1 MEPQNSRLS
10 IWLPLL
16 LGLMLAAGILLGNL
30 LRNQQGNGHQGKSFS
45 TPDKIG
51 SILSYIDENYVDSVS
66 RQRITEEIIE
76 KILADLDPHSTYI
89 PGRNMREVNE
99 SLRGQFDGIGVQFNM
114 VNDTVLVIQP
124 TRGGP
129 SDQAGIRAGDRI
141 IMVDTLAI
149 AGVKM
154 PEDSIVAMLK
164 GPRGSTVNV
173 GVYRRGEPETLR
185 FEITRGVIP
194 VSSIEV
200 AYMVTPETGLIKITT
215 FSQTTYREFTE
226 ALNQLKELNCSKLI
240 LDLRGNSGGIM
251 EPAIKIADEFLEK
264 GQMIVYTE
272 GRARKRQE
280 YRATGRGMGETLKLA
295 ILIDEGSASASEII
309 AGAIQDNDR
318 GWIIGRRSFGKG
330 LVQEQAMLND
340 GSALRLTTARY
351 YTPSGRSIQKSYE
364 NGSQE
369 YYLDIARRYRKGEL
383 LAADSIHFDDSLK
396 YTTAGGRTVYGGGGI
411 MPDFFVPYDT
421 AGITPLFMRINR
433 VGAIYRYSLTWAD
446 DHRQKL
452 NQYQDARQLSEYLD
466 RVGVATQFR
475 RHLTSL
481 GFDFPDSQ
489 WDESL
494 LIINTQLKAY
504 IARNILDNAGFYPI
518 IEEID
523 NALLAARDFM
533 TKQTSGPVSPKAE

>member
-1 MEPQNSRLS
+1 MEPKNSRIS

-16 LGLMLAAGILLGNL
+16 LGLMLAAGIMMGKLLND
-30 LRNQQGNGHQGKSFS
+30 QQGSGHQRKAFS

-76 KILADLDPHSTYI
+76 KILTDLDPHSLYI

-114 VNDTVLVIQP
+114 VNDTVMVIQP

-129 SDQAGIRAGDRI
+129 SDMAGIRAGDRI
-141 IMVDTLAI
+141 ILVDTIRI
-149 AGVKM
+149 AGVKT
-154 PEDSIVAMLK
+154 PEDSIVSMLK
-164 GPRGSTVNV
+164 GPRGSKVNV

-200 AYMVTPETGLIKITT
+200 AYMVTPEIGLIKITT

-226 ALNQLKELNCSKLI
+226 ALNQLKEQGCNRLI

-280 YRATGRGMGETLKLA
+280 YLATGRGMGESLKLA
-295 ILIDEGSASASEII
+295 VLIDEGSASASEII

-351 YTPSGRSIQKSYE
+351 YTPSGRSIQKSYD
-364 NGSQE
+364 NGSQD

-383 LAADSIHFDDSLK
+383 LAADSINFDDSLK
-396 YTTAGGRTVYGGGGI
+396 FTTPGGRTVYGGGGI
-411 MPDFFVPYDT
+411 MPDYFVPYDT
-421 AGITPLFMRINR
+421 AGITALFMRINR
-433 VGAIYRYSLTWAD
+433 AGAIYRYALTWAD
-446 DHRQKL
+446 DHRQEL
-452 NQYQDARQLSEYLD
+452 EVYQDVRQLAPYLD
-466 RVGVATQFR
+466 RVDVTQQFR
-475 RHLTSL
+475 KHLITL

-489 WDESL
+489 WNESL

-523 NALLAARDFM
+523 NTLLSARDFLLRQN
-533 TKQTSGPVSPKAE
+533 TGPISSSKE